1 MLNLG
6 NAVRGRYQSSKTYGS
21 GLEMEPLKLFFT
33 LFYAFLC
40 ICLTSSGRRLNAATL
55 RSQRRCSKA
64 GDPLITL
71 PGATSPGTPDCAVTT
86 TPSPMKLWPTTP
98 TCPASRTFLPTPEE
112 PASPTCAQSRV
123 FSPTLDP
130 CPTCTR
136 LSILT
141 PLAISVLP
149 TLARSIQELA

>member
-1 MLNLG
+1 MLGLG
-6 NAVRGRYQSSKTYGS
+6 NVLPAEFVCPRRTRLQQTSIKHDFTNPYGF
-21 GLEMEPLKLFFT
+21 LFT
-33 LFYAFLC
+33 
-40 ICLTSSGRRLNAATL
+40 CLTSSGRRLNAATL
-55 RSQRRCSKA
+55 RIHARCSNA
-64 GDPLITL
+64 GEPLITL

-112 PASPTCAQSRV
+112 PASPTCEQSSV
-123 FSPTLDP
+123 FSPTFDP
-130 CPTCTR
+130 WPTCTR

>member
-1 MLNLG
+1 MCCRPNPFCCRRNQLQQ
-6 NAVRGRYQSSKTYGS
+6 ASIKHDFTDPYGF
-21 GLEMEPLKLFFT
+21 LFT
-33 LFYAFLC
+33 
-40 ICLTSSGRRLNAATL
+40 CLTSSGRRLNAATL
-55 RSQRRCSKA
+55 FIQARCSNA
-64 GDPLITL
+64 GEPLITL

-98 TCPASRTFLPTPEE
+98 TCPASTTFFPTPDD
-112 PASPTCAQSRV
+112 PAKPTWAQTRV
-123 FSPTLDP
+123 FSPTVDP

-149 TLARSIQELA
+149 TLARSMQELA